1 MRWGPTPPTRCRSGT
16 GLILP
21 AREGTVNVGVPAVI
35 RLSKL
40 VLWLVVVVA
49 GGGITAAYSGA
60 AAPIVAPSSLPGA
73 PVYAF
78 PAVAAIL
85 VGGLAASA
93 SLDRRA
99 WRRMGEKA
107 GLSPESAGLFENPSD
122 GTRELLPAP
131 VLSGTVRGRPVRV
144 RTYSTSSGGSSN
156 RTTTVV
162 EADLERPVEWAAMLA
177 RESDGGVA
185 SIPDLGSMEVTA
197 VDGEFSVVGDLPHSV
212 AEELLDQRVRDALSV
227 VDGGV
232 AVGDVADAAVDA
244 IRASLE
250 GGDTSL
256 LGDLADGVLGLVDD
270 GDDGPSERVVHRSE
284 GLLLDGE
291 KLERRLDAVVAVA
304 ESVDDSQTWG

>member
-1 MRWGPTPPTRCRSGT
+1 MIR
-16 GLILP
+16 
-21 AREGTVNVGVPAVI
+21 AREGTANVGAPAVI

-49 GGGITAAYSGA
+49 SGSIAAAYSGA
-60 AAPIVAPSSLPGA
+60 AAPLVVPFSLPGG

-93 SLDRRA
+93 YLDRRA
-99 WRRMGEKA
+99 WRRMGERA

-131 VLSGTVRGRPVRV
+131 VLSGIVRGRRVRV
-144 RTYSTSSGGSSN
+144 RTHSTSSAGSSN

-162 EADLERPVEWAAMLA
+162 EADLERPVEWTAMLG

-185 SIPDLGSMEVTA
+185 SSPDLGPMEVTA
-197 VDGEFSVVGDLPHSV
+197 VDGEFSVIGDLPPSV
-212 AEELLDQRVRDALSV
+212 AEELLDQRVRDALSAV
-227 VDGGV
+227 EGGV
-232 AVGDVADAAVDA
+232 VVGDVADAAVDA

-256 LGDLADGVLGLVDD
+256 LGGLADGMLGLVDD

-291 KLERRLDAVVAVA
+291 KLERRLETVVAVA
-304 ESVDDSQTWG
+304 EAVDDSQTWG